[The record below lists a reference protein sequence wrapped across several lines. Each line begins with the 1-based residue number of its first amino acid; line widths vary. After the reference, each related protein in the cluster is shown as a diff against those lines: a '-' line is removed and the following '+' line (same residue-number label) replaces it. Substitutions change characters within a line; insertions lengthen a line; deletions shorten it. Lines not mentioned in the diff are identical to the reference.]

1 MILRRSVLASLALL
15 LVGEGGPGSGVPVG
29 GGPGSARDGSQERAR
44 EVMVREQLVPRGI
57 RDRRVIEAM
66 RRVPREHFVPEALR
80 VHAYSD
86 RPLPIGRGQTISQPY
101 IVAYMA
107 EVLQLDGHERVL
119 EVGSGSGYAAAVL
132 SLLAAEVYG
141 IELEEELYRR
151 SVATIEAIGYPNVHL
166 RAGDGFHGWPEKAPF
181 DAILMSCAAEEIPP
195 PLWEQLQEGGL
206 FLYPRGP
213 AGTEQ
218 DLVLV
223 TKTAAGPRERFLHP
237 VYFVPMRRAP

>member
-1 MILRRSVLASLALL
+1 
-15 LVGEGGPGSGVPVG
+15 
-29 GGPGSARDGSQERAR
+29 
-44 EVMVREQLVPRGI
+44 MVRDQLVPRGI
-57 RDRRVIEAM
+57 RDRRVIDAM
-66 RRVPREHFVPEALR
+66 RQVPRDRFVPEALR

-86 RPLPIGRGQTISQPY
+86 RPLPIGHGQTISQPY

-107 EVLQLDGHERVL
+107 EVLALDGHERVL

-141 IELEEELYRR
+141 IELEEELYQR
-151 SVATIEAIGYPNVHL
+151 SVVTIAAIGYPNIHL
-166 RAGDGFHGWPEKAPF
+166 RAGDGFLGWPEKAPF
-181 DAILMSCAAEEIPP
+181 DAILMSCAAVEIPP
-195 PLWEQLQEGGL
+195 PLWEQLKEGGR

-223 TKTAAGPRERFLHP
+223 TKTAAGPREKLLHP